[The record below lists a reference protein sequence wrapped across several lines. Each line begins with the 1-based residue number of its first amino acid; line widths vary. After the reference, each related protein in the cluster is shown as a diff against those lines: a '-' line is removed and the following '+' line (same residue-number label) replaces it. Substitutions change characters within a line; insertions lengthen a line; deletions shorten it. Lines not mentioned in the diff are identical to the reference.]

1 MPARAGMDQP
11 THPATANPVRSTV
24 SFDLTATATPS
35 PSESDVVRQQALA
48 GHTSVV
54 SSVAFAPDGHALA
67 TGSNDGTA
75 LLWNLTGLNDLRYHA
90 TERACTI
97 TSRGLN
103 RTEWTRYIQALPY
116 EDTCPG

>member
-1 MPARAGMDQP
+1 M
-11 THPATANPVRSTV
+11 
-24 SFDLTATATPS
+24 
-35 PSESDVVRQQALA
+35 
-48 GHTSVV
+48 

-103 RTEWTRYIQALPY
+103 RTEWTRVTSRHCLTRTPVPADNQGSDHGAERDAVAQSGYLGKA
-116 EDTCPG
+116 

>member
-1 MPARAGMDQP
+1 
-11 THPATANPVRSTV
+11 
-24 SFDLTATATPS
+24 
-35 PSESDVVRQQALA
+35 
-48 GHTSVV
+48 V